1 MSPKA
6 MTTIRLKPD
15 LLEAMRSVKERE
27 GIPMA
32 AQVDFAVRDWLKRRG
47 LEIKTERKRVA
58 ARPRS

>member
-47 LEIKTERKRVA
+47 LEIKATPRRAQTRRKV
-58 ARPRS
+58 